1 MGINPGNPA
10 FGLPPAEDSFA
21 RQLKDLERTTREN
34 LASVVRSFKST
45 VDDLRATQATLA
57 TAQSDLATAQSDLAT
72 QQGELADAQST
83 LNTTV
88 GRLDDTIAT
97 QDQTIADLQDVVNA
111 QVSPKVANGSG
122 SGFYV
127 SPSFTTVASATIA
140 VPGGYTRA
148 LVFASGQVTG
158 GNNDA
163 LDIAKLYAHIL
174 INGDAGPD
182 SIVSMVNVGWNTA
195 TAFASESLTGLSG
208 GNISIAIAAKTS
220 GGTTSSTT
228 APWDN
233 ATLTVQA
240 IFLR

>member
-45 VDDLRATQATLA
+45 VDDLRVTQATLA

-72 QQGELADAQST
+72 QQGELADAQAT

-111 QVSPKVANGSG
+111 QVFPKVANGSG

-127 SPSFTTVASATIA
+127 DSSFATVASATIT
-140 VPGGYTRA
+140 VPSGYTRA

-163 LDIAKLYAHIL
+163 LSIAKLYAHIL

-195 TAFASESLTGLSG
+195 TAFASQSLTGLSG
-208 GNISIAIAAKTS
+208 GSISIAIAAKTS

-233 ATLTVQA
+233 STLTVQA

>member
-34 LASVVRSFKST
+34 LASVVTSFKST
-45 VDDLRATQATLA
+45 VDGLKATQAALEE
-57 TAQSDLATAQSDLAT
+57 AQSDLAT
-72 QQGELADAQST
+72 QQSELATAQST

-88 GRLDDTIAT
+88 GRLDDTIDT
-97 QDQTIADLQDVVNA
+97 QNQTITDLQEVVNA
-111 QVSPKVANGSG
+111 QVTPWVSNGSG

-127 SPSFTTVASATIA
+127 SPSYATVASAPLAIPA
-140 VPGGYTRA
+140 GFTRA

-158 GNNDA
+158 GNDDA
-163 LDIAKLYAHIL
+163 MDIAKLYAHIL
-174 INGDAGPD
+174 INGAAGPD

-195 TAFASESLTGLSG
+195 TAFASANLAGLSG
-208 GNISIAIAAKTS
+208 GSISVTIAAKTS

-233 ATLTVQA
+233 STLTAQA